1 VLDAAALEKRGI
13 HTVTIVWDNFENAA
27 RMQARL
33 QSGGRARRRGRGAAP
48 VNRLSWIMTAAAAL
62 AIAASSLGT
71 AAEPALAD
79 FLEQALR
86 MLGQ

>member
-1 VLDAAALEKRGI
+1 
-13 HTVTIVWDNFENAA
+13 
-27 RMQARL
+27 M
-33 QSGGRARRRGRGAAP
+33 
-48 VNRLSWIMTAAAAL
+48 NRFSWIMTAAAAL

>member
-1 VLDAAALEKRGI
+1 
-13 HTVTIVWDNFENAA
+13 
-27 RMQARL
+27 
-33 QSGGRARRRGRGAAP
+33 
-48 VNRLSWIMTAAAAL
+48 VNRLAWIMTAAAAL
-62 AIAASSLGT
+62 AIASSSLGG